1 MKTLLHF
8 YTILFYDMNTHYK
21 NITKNAGNEQRK
33 IASLKVNECKNGIL

>member
-21 NITKNAGNEQRK
+21 NITKMLEMSREKLQ
-33 IASLKVNECKNGIL
+33 V